1 MQKPISYTDIF
12 TFVLYQPVAV
22 LEDSSSLREIEKDL
36 MENNIKEIINY
47 VQRLGIVESYYHYET
62 DTITIQHVI
71 ATDKQA
77 FSLFETDCKYT
88 LTLILPEKHN
98 NKYFRYKK

>member
-36 MENNIKEIINY
+36 MENSIFP
-47 VQRLGIVESYYHYET
+47 LSY
-62 DTITIQHVI
+62 I
-71 ATDKQA
+71 TDKNNPVFKQTEEH
-77 FSLFETDCKYT
+77 FKKSGIKQKL
-88 LTLILPEKHN
+88 LMIILPVVYTKEN
-98 NKYFRYKK
+98 NT

>member
-36 MENNIKEIINY
+36 MENNIFP
-47 VQRLGIVESYYHYET
+47 LSY
-62 DTITIQHVI
+62 I
-71 ATDKQA
+71 TDKNNPVFKQTEEH
-77 FSLFETDCKYT
+77 FKKSGIKQKL
-88 LTLILPEKHN
+88 LMIILPIVYTKEN
-98 NKYFRYKK
+98 NT